1 MRVLSLKVDEQHKLD
16 PKHLP
21 SSLETV
27 ANLMANPQGK
37 FLKDDGTLGEG
48 SEGPQGPQGDKGET
62 GDKGPNGDK
71 GITGEQGQVGNQG
84 PTGDKG
90 VTGDKGATGDQGDKG
105 VTGDKG
111 PTGDQGPAGNVA
123 DGYTYIIKSANQ
135 DVTNAGVTNDTE
147 FYFSTVAS
155 GHYLISMDLV
165 ISGNN
170 TTGDYT
176 AGFYVDAGTITGK
189 GTCQNLNS
197 SAAVQNIIITA
208 AAAQN
213 TTAIV
218 TGAPTASLDDLVAV
232 KMQFACIVSNATTF
246 RYRFG
251 NASTSS
257 GRTSR
262 TWKGSIM
269 RWKRLD

>member
-48 SEGPQGPQGDKGET
+48 SEGPQGP
-62 GDKGPNGDK
+62 
-71 GITGEQGQVGNQG
+71 
-84 PTGDKG
+84 
-90 VTGDKGATGDQGDKG
+90 QGDKG

-170 TTGDYT
+170 TTAD
-176 AGFYVDAGTITGK
+176 FYVDAGTITGK

-197 SAAVQNIIITA
+197 SAAVRNIIITA

-251 NASTSS
+251 NASASS

>member
-27 ANLMANPQGK
+27 GNLMANPQGK

-48 SEGPQGPQGDKGET
+48 SEGPQGP
-62 GDKGPNGDK
+62 
-71 GITGEQGQVGNQG
+71 
-84 PTGDKG
+84 
-90 VTGDKGATGDQGDKG
+90 QGDKG

-170 TTGDYT
+170 TTAD
-176 AGFYVDAGTITGK
+176 FYVDAGTITGK
-189 GTCQNLNS
+189 GTCQN
-197 SAAVQNIIITA
+197 IIITA

-213 TTAIV
+213 VRAIV
-218 TGAPTASLDDLVAV
+218 TGAPTASLDNLVAV